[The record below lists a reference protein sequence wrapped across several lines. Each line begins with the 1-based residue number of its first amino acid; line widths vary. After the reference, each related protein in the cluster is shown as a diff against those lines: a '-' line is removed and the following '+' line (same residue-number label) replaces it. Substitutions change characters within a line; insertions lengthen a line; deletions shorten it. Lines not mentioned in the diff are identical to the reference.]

1 MLHSRHRSLTT
12 GTLSRGPSVG
22 TDVEGSDLWRILL
35 QWVHLLAA
43 VAWVGGSLFFWL
55 VWRPAARRAAEKAA
69 AQPESSSEASEPSW
83 RAFEAAVRREFR
95 DVVKI
100 AVGALVLTGAVL
112 TFDRLAG
119 AEASLLYGVVL
130 GLKVAAAVAMIWLVG
145 LLRPRRPG
153 RQQDGIGIRRAPELV
168 LILGGLTFLLAIVL
182 RVIRTTGSG

>member
-1 MLHSRHRSLTT
+1 M
-12 GTLSRGPSVG
+12 
-22 TDVEGSDLWRILL
+22 DGSDLWRILL

-55 VWRPAARRAAEKAA
+55 VWRPAARRAADTPE
-69 AQPESSSEASEPSW
+69 AQSESSSEASKPSW
-83 RAFEAAVRREFR
+83 RTFEAAVRHEFR

-100 AVGALVLTGAVL
+100 AVGALVLTGGVL

-119 AEASLLYGVVL
+119 AEAGLLYGSVL
-130 GLKVAAAVAMIWLVG
+130 GLKIAAAVAMIWLVG

-153 RQQDGIGIRRAPELV
+153 RRQQDSIGIRRAPELV

>member
-1 MLHSRHRSLTT
+1 M
-12 GTLSRGPSVG
+12 
-22 TDVEGSDLWRILL
+22 EGSDLWRILL

-55 VWRPAARRAAEKAA
+55 VWRPAARSTADA
-69 AQPESSSEASEPSW
+69 PEAPPEALSEASKPSW

-100 AVGALVLTGAVL
+100 AVGALVLTGGVL

-119 AEASLLYGVVL
+119 SEASLLYGIVL

-145 LLRPRRPG
+145 LLRPRRSGQRP
-153 RQQDGIGIRRAPELV
+153 DGGVIRHTPELV
-168 LILGGLTFLLAIVL
+168 LILGGLTFFLAIML
-182 RVIRTTGSG
+182 RFIRTTGSG

>member
-1 MLHSRHRSLTT
+1 M
-12 GTLSRGPSVG
+12 
-22 TDVEGSDLWRILL
+22 DGSDLWRILL

-55 VWRPAARRAAEKAA
+55 VWRPAARRAADTPA
-69 AQPESSSEASEPSW
+69 AQPGSPSEASEPSW

-119 AEASLLYGVVL
+119 AEASVLYGIVL
-130 GLKVAAAVAMIWLVG
+130 GLKVAAALAMIWLVG
-145 LLRPRRPG
+145 LLRPRRSG
-153 RQQDGIGIRRAPELV
+153 RRDGVGIRHAPELV

>member
-1 MLHSRHRSLTT
+1 M
-12 GTLSRGPSVG
+12 
-22 TDVEGSDLWRILL
+22 DGSDLWRILL

-69 AQPESSSEASEPSW
+69 AQPESSSEASGPSW

-145 LLRPRRPG
+145 LLRPRRAG
-153 RQQDGIGIRRAPELV
+153 HRDGVGIRRAPELV

>member
-1 MLHSRHRSLTT
+1 MPLKKPQRNRNPL
-12 GTLSRGPSVG
+12 
-22 TDVEGSDLWRILL
+22 
-35 QWVHLLAA
+35 
-43 VAWVGGSLFFWL
+43 
-55 VWRPAARRAAEKAA
+55 
-69 AQPESSSEASEPSW
+69 SEASEPSW

-130 GLKVAAAVAMIWLVG
+130 GLKVAAAVAMIWLLG

-153 RQQDGIGIRRAPELV
+153 TAAGRYRHPPR
-168 LILGGLTFLLAIVL
+168 
-182 RVIRTTGSG
+182 S

>member
-1 MLHSRHRSLTT
+1 MDS
-12 GTLSRGPSVG
+12 
-22 TDVEGSDLWRILL
+22 SDLWRILL

-55 VWRPAARRAAEKAA
+55 VWRPAARRAADTPE
-69 AQPESSSEASEPSW
+69 AQPGPSSEASEPSW

-119 AEASLLYGVVL
+119 AEASLLYGIVL
-130 GLKVAAAVAMIWLVG
+130 GLKVAAALAMIWLVG

-153 RQQDGIGIRRAPELV
+153 RQLDGGVIRRAPELV

>member
-1 MLHSRHRSLTT
+1 MDS
-12 GTLSRGPSVG
+12 
-22 TDVEGSDLWRILL
+22 SDLWRILL

-55 VWRPAARRAAEKAA
+55 VWRPAAHSTADA
-69 AQPESSSEASEPSW
+69 PEAPPEASKPSW

-145 LLRPRRPG
+145 LLRPRRSGQRP
-153 RQQDGIGIRRAPELV
+153 DGGVIRHAPELV
-168 LILGGLTFLLAIVL
+168 LILGGLTFFLAIML
-182 RVIRTTGSG
+182 RFIRTTGSG

>member
-1 MLHSRHRSLTT
+1 M
-12 GTLSRGPSVG
+12 
-22 TDVEGSDLWRILL
+22 DGSDLWRILL

-55 VWRPAARRAAEKAA
+55 VWRPAARSAAK
-69 AQPESSSEASEPSW
+69 QPGPPSEASEPSW

-100 AVGALVLTGAVL
+100 AVGALVLTGGVL

-119 AEASLLYGVVL
+119 TEAGLLYGVVL

-145 LLRPRRPG
+145 LLRPRRSGP
-153 RQQDGIGIRRAPELV
+153 RQDGGVIRRAPELV
-168 LILGGLTFLLAIVL
+168 LILGGLTFLLAIML

>member
-1 MLHSRHRSLTT
+1 M
-12 GTLSRGPSVG
+12 
-22 TDVEGSDLWRILL
+22 DGSDLWRILL

-69 AQPESSSEASEPSW
+69 AQPESSSEASQPSW

-100 AVGALVLTGAVL
+100 AVGALVLTGAIL

-119 AEASLLYGVVL
+119 AEASLLYGIVL
-130 GLKVAAAVAMIWLVG
+130 GLKVAAALAMIWLVG
-145 LLRPRRPG
+145 LLRPRRAG
-153 RQQDGIGIRRAPELV
+153 RPPDGGVIRRAPELV

>member
-1 MLHSRHRSLTT
+1 M
-12 GTLSRGPSVG
+12 
-22 TDVEGSDLWRILL
+22 DGSDLWRILL

-55 VWRPAARRAAEKAA
+55 VWRPAARRAADTPE
-69 AQPESSSEASEPSW
+69 AQPGPSSEASEPSW

-119 AEASLLYGVVL
+119 AEASVLYGVVL

-145 LLRPRRPG
+145 LLRPGRSGRR
-153 RQQDGIGIRRAPELV
+153 DGVGIRRAPELV

>member
-1 MLHSRHRSLTT
+1 MVVAFVKASGR
-12 GTLSRGPSVG
+12 LSRGPSVG
-22 TDVEGSDLWRILL
+22 IGVDSSDLWRILL

-55 VWRPAARRAAEKAA
+55 VWRPAARNAAEQPGPPSKAN
-69 AQPESSSEASEPSW
+69 EASRRS
-83 RAFEAAVRREFR
+83 FEAAVRREFR

-100 AVGALVLTGAVL
+100 AVGALALTGGVL

-130 GLKVAAAVAMIWLVG
+130 GLKVSAAMVMIWLVG
-145 LLRPRRPG
+145 LLRRGGAG
-153 RQQDGIGIRRAPELV
+153 RLAGGGLRRAPELV
-168 LILGGLTFLLAIVL
+168 LILGGLTFLLAILL